1 MKLTYL
7 PLVLSALVVPCAANA
22 ADRLFLQLPVQFGS
36 GVELTEKF
44 KAECELGR
52 NLASE
57 TETQINKR
65 YGPIE
70 VANKGEPVGN
80 EKAIQ
85 LTVTSFPQIVD
96 GSWAGSKAMTVMAEL
111 KQGDTV
117 LTSKSVS
124 RNLRASTVKG
134 NCSRLG
140 KYTGSIAGQIGAWV
154 KRGMPQEAPSTD
166 TETEE

>member
-1 MKLTYL
+1 LPAAQDKLPWATFRPYSVEFATQYLLKMKLTYL
-7 PLVLSALVVPCAANA
+7 PLVLSALVLPCAANA

-44 KAECELGR
+44 KAECELG
-52 NLASE
+52 
-57 TETQINKR
+57 
-65 YGPIE
+65 
-70 VANKGEPVGN
+70 N
-80 EKAIQ
+80 EKVIQ

-117 LTSKSVS
+117 LASKSVS